1 MLGKVLP
8 GGKKNKQVET
18 SLIEE
23 FLYPKYGPGQL
34 WETVADEVE
43 AMGGRLL
50 KGCRVTGFRTAADGS
65 LTAALY
71 EQEGALKELEG
82 DIFISSMP
90 VKDLVAGL
98 GEAAPAEARRIAAG
112 LPTGISSPWVCW

>member
-1 MLGKVLP
+1 MKGLSIRAVLKDMLGKVLP

-50 KGCRVTGFRTAADGS
+50 KGCRVTGF
-65 LTAALY
+65 
-71 EQEGALKELEG
+71 
-82 DIFISSMP
+82 P
-90 VKDLVAGL
+90 H
-98 GEAAPAEARRIAAG
+98 PPARRKPYRRAIRAG
-112 LPTGISSPWVCW
+112 GGA